1 MALKPVS
8 DLRRE
13 EIAKAALA
21 IFATQGAEGMTLERV
36 AKDIGASK
44 GIILH
49 YFSSK
54 DELIDR
60 VLSDALTI
68 LGREYQS
75 ALSSA
80 VGSDAWLVKFL
91 SFVVSDELFTED
103 YARVW
108 LSICASSRTNSPY
121 RRFRKVITR
130 RVRTNLVSALKP
142 RLGNMEARPVAESLM
157 ALVDGLWLRRAL
169 DPQSLSSDRAKA
181 LLLTHLEESF
191 AFSG

>member
-21 IFATQGAEGMTLERV
+21 IFVMQGADGMTLERV
-36 AKDIGASK
+36 AKEIGASK

-54 DELIDR
+54 DDLVDR
-60 VLSDALTI
+60 VLSDVLSI
-68 LGREYQS
+68 LGREYRA

-80 VGSDAWLVKFL
+80 VGSDQWLTSFL
-91 SFVVSDELFTED
+91 PFVVSAELFTEE
-103 YARVW
+103 YAKVW
-108 LSICASSRTNSPY
+108 LSICAQAQEHKPF
-121 RRFRKVITR
+121 RRFRRIITWR
-130 RVRTNLVSALKP
+130 MRTNLVAALKP
-142 RLGNMEARPVAESLM
+142 RLGKMEARPVAESLM

-169 DPQSLSSDRAKA
+169 DPESLSPDRAKA
-181 LLLTHLEESF
+181 LLLTHLEESL